1 MKGCSSIFVE
11 TLMLL
16 QVGHSPRCLTLSL
29 QEFLVKM
36 FVEIVDNIFKVCFPN
51 GKNAQDI
58 SVQEPSQRD
67 VRQAQGQ
74 TELVQ
79 DDGEIAEVLDEGEQD
94 DQRQNFIT
102 DEEMLQEEEEQ
113 RKLLK
118 IENIVNIKRK
128 MNRRLQ
134 QVRRLSR
141 ETNA

>member
-1 MKGCSSIFVE
+1 
-11 TLMLL
+11 ML
-16 QVGHSPRCLTLSL
+16 
-29 QEFLVKM
+29 
-36 FVEIVDNIFKVCFPN
+36 EIPYALCASMIVLIR
-51 GKNAQDI
+51 